1 MLPSL
6 LAMLPLLLTL
16 ILALWLRRTLIA
28 LGVGIISG
36 ALIIAHFDI
45 MQTGGYLA
53 EIGIRQFYSQGAWQW
68 WHLNVLLA
76 MLLLGSMTQ
85 LLARG
90 GAVGQFGD
98 WLYRRVRTDRQAR
111 LGIVFLGWLV
121 FIDGIFS
128 CLAVGHVC
136 QPLSQRYGI
145 RNEQLA
151 YLVDSNASPLC
162 ALLPF
167 SSWGPYV
174 MALLAGIS
182 FLPISPLQAFIEIAL
197 LNFYAIST
205 LGLSVLVAWFGL
217 GFRPLN
223 VGNNQP
229 QKKGR
234 AVTISTE
241 EDAVVRGNPWL
252 LALPMLT
259 LLGASVGLTL
269 WSGAQQVASW
279 DLAEWLA
286 KADIGASMRNACL
299 LATLVTLAMLSFS
312 GRRMG
317 ELVGDLS
324 HGVCM
329 ITFAIAILLCT
340 WMIGA
345 VIQDLGVATLL
356 ASWAKLYL
364 SAQLL
369 VAGMFLLCALM
380 AFATGS
386 SWGTFAIMI
395 PIGGEIAYTMDVGLL
410 LPVLGA
416 VMAGS
421 VFGDHCSPI
430 SDTSVLSATSSG
442 CLPHD
447 HVVTQLPFALMAAC
461 SALIGFQLVN
471 LGVALPLVWLAVMGM
486 SLGLLF
492 LLSRFYAPWPKLAS
506 QT

>member
-1 MLPSL
+1 MSPSL
-6 LAMLPLLLTL
+6 LAILPLLLTL

-53 EIGIRQFYSQGAWQW
+53 EIGLKQFYSQGAWQW

-98 WLYRRVRTDRQAR
+98 WLYRRIRTERQAR

-182 FLPISPLQAFIEIAL
+182 FLPISPLQAFIEVAA

-205 LGLSVLVAWFGL
+205 LGLSLLVAWFGL

-223 VGNNQP
+223 TSP
-229 QKKGR
+229 QMPGLS
-234 AVTISTE
+234 AMIVAEADTG
-241 EDAVVRGNPWL
+241 GNPWL

-269 WSGAQQVASW
+269 WSGAQQVVSW

-286 KADIGASMRNACL
+286 QADIGASMRNACL
-299 LATLVTLAMLSFS
+299 LATLVTLVMLSVS
-312 GRRMG
+312 GRRMA
-317 ELVGDLS
+317 ELFGDLS
-324 HGVCM
+324 HGVRM

-395 PIGGEIAYTMDVGLL
+395 PIGGEIAHTVDVSLL

-447 HVVTQLPFALMAAC
+447 HVVTQLPFALIAAC
-461 SALIGFQLVN
+461 AALVGYQLVN
-471 LGVALPLVWLAVMGM
+471 LAVATPLVWLAVVSS
-486 SLGLLF
+486 SLGLFALMA
-492 LLSRFYAPWPKLAS
+492 RFYPPWPRLVA